1 MGSLTAYLI
10 SILYVEYIT
19 KKEREKV
26 DFRNHVIQVSSNELM
41 GVPDNNAAFPLS
53 PLGDAFLRKDLTSIH
68 EILEK
73 LGYKDDEGAATELS
87 FQTWTHQVH

>member
-1 MGSLTAYLI
+1 MQQFTHCDQVLFAVAV
-10 SILYVEYIT
+10 VEYIDDLYAHF
-19 KKEREKV
+19 KKAE
-26 DFRNHVIQVSSNELM
+26 VSSNELM